1 MRTHII
7 AVACKKGGT
16 GKTTTTMMLSGELVK
31 RGYKVVVFDTDNTE
45 GATIWEDYVYED
57 GKQLPFPVEP
67 MNLHGL
73 NRERLMARYP
83 DTWLMIDTPASSM
96 DVIQRAMDISDVT
109 IVPTQ
114 PGVADRRQAGM
125 TYQAAKRAVVLLTRM
140 RRGTKLSEDAIHEL
154 DGSEI
159 TRFET
164 VVHEREAIRRM
175 YGTTDTDNEEY
186 ASVASELIDYVTAM
200 DKLNEG
206 KED

>member
-7 AVACKKGGT
+7 AIACKKGGT
-16 GKTTTTMMLSGELVK
+16 GKTTTTMMLSGELAK
-31 RGYKVVVFDTDNTE
+31 RGYKVIVFDTDNTE
-45 GATIWEDYVYED
+45 GATIWDDYVYED
-57 GKQLPFPVEP
+57 GGKLPFPVEP

-73 NRERLMARYP
+73 NRERLMAKYP
-83 DTWLMIDTPASSM
+83 DTWIMIDTPASSM
-96 DVIQRAMDISDVT
+96 DVIQRAMDIADVT

-125 TYQAAKRAVVLLTRM
+125 TYQAAENAVVLLTRM

-175 YGTTDTDNEEY
+175 YGTTNTDNEEY
-186 ASVASELIDYVTAM
+186 ASVAAELIDYINEL
-200 DKLNEG
+200 DKIKAGEEN
-206 KED
+206 

>member
-1 MRTHII
+1 
-7 AVACKKGGT
+7 
-16 GKTTTTMMLSGELVK
+16 MMLAGEIAK
-31 RGYKVVVFDTDNTE
+31 RGDKVIVFDTDNTE
-45 GATIWEDYVYED
+45 GATIWDEYVYEEH
-57 GKQLPFPVEP
+57 GKLPFPVEP

-73 NRERLMARYP
+73 NRERLLAKYP
-83 DTWLMIDTPASSM
+83 NTWIFIDTPASSM

-125 TYQAAKRAVVLLTRM
+125 TYMATNNAVVLLTRM

-154 DGSEI
+154 DGSET

-175 YGTTDTDNEEY
+175 YGTTNTDNAEY
-186 ASVASELIDYVTAM
+186 ASVASELIDYVQQLDTI
-200 DKLNEG
+200 NSG
-206 KED
+206 KES